1 MKKLQEKFKEVP
13 AENIDGIVKQ
23 QMDNY
28 MKYHDKAM
36 ELNLDREKDSIMT
49 KNTMLSNGRQRNN
62 S

>member
-13 AENIDGIVKQ
+13 AENIDDIVKQ